1 MRLDGGTAFDSSPD
15 GLDLDVWNSCRLT
28 SGRDEGMYTWCRH
41 DVQAALRTSFKKYIA
56 RKERQREKLG
66 PVLPAVRNR
75 VEREQGLESLACEN
89 PSHRLFMLMTRVN
102 RVPVELR
109 VEMTPVRVR

>member
-1 MRLDGGTAFDSSPD
+1 
-15 GLDLDVWNSCRLT
+15 
-28 SGRDEGMYTWCRH
+28 MYTWCRH
-41 DVQAALRTSFKKYIA
+41 DVQAALGTSLKKYIA

-66 PVLPAVRNR
+66 PVLPTVRNR

-89 PSHRLFMLMTRVN
+89 PSYRLFMLMTRVN